1 MIKGCTANEA
11 SEGEGGDVKGRL
23 PTNAINIIITITI
36 SNITTII
43 TIIVIICQTGQ
54 QNTE

>member
-23 PTNAINIIITITI
+23 PTNAITTIIVITTITT
-36 SNITTII
+36 ITTII
-43 TIIVIICQTGQ
+43 TIIMITITVTPS
-54 QNTE
+54 